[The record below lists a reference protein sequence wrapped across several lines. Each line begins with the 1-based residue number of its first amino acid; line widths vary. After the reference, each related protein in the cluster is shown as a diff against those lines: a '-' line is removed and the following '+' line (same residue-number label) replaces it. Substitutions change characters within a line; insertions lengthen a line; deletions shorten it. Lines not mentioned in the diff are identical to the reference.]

1 MLSLTLERQSWAH
14 RIPVGWKL
22 ATLFALTFVT
32 FPIER
37 LEPLIGGIVLVVLG
51 WVSLGR
57 AGFLASLRA
66 LRPVLW
72 FVVIILVYHFLV
84 GRLHQGAV
92 IVLQMLFLFGA
103 ANFVTMTSRLSDMME
118 LVIRLLSPLRRFGIP
133 PERIALAFALVIRFT
148 PVLGQR
154 GARLAEAWRA
164 RSTRRVGPR
173 IVAPLAVSALDDAD
187 QVAEALRARGGLR
200 E

>member
-32 FPIER
+32 FPLDSIA
-37 LEPLIGGIVLVVLG
+37 PIVAGLALVLLG
-51 WVSLGR
+51 WTSLGR
-57 AGFLASLRA
+57 AGFQASLRA

-72 FVVIILVYHFLV
+72 FVVIILVYHIFV

-92 IVLQMLFLFGA
+92 IVLKMLLLFGF
-103 ANFVTMTSRLSDMME
+103 ANFVTMTSRLSDMMD
-118 LVIRLLSPLRRFGIP
+118 LVIRLLSPLRRVGIP

-164 RSTRRVGPR
+164 RSARRAGPR
-173 IVAPLAVSALDDAD
+173 IIAPLAVSALDDAD